1 MPLSSPMD
9 IGTEIK
15 DAIDALGIEAGTPVT
30 GAQLIQ
36 VWTIVVEKIYADLQA
51 NAGVNAGA
59 FEVIVT
65 SGSSA
70 GTYPVTGTGGPLE

>member
-1 MPLSSPMD
+1 MPLSPPAT
-9 IGTEIK
+9 IGAEIAA
-15 DAIDALGIEAGTPVT
+15 AIQAIGVEPGSPVT
-30 GAQLIQ
+30 GAQLTA
-36 VWTIVVEKIYADLQA
+36 VWTAVVTKIYADLQG
-51 NAGVNAGA
+51 NAGVNPGA